1 MEKVYL
7 YQFNI
12 RTKEI
17 KITECLLKSICKFN
31 EARYLIQIIKNNHFY
46 RMFRN
51 IKDINISNVERQG
64 LFISGVYVEND
75 RIDEF
80 KEECIKQLMLYREKL
95 QNDIKSALRLLREC
109 DDAFGGLE

>member
-1 MEKVYL
+1 MTLEGRRVVKAL
-7 YQFNI
+7 IGERKN
-12 RTKEI
+12 RTFDVRI
-17 KITECLLKSICKFN
+17 
-31 EARYLIQIIKNNHFY
+31 
-46 RMFRN
+46 
-51 IKDINISNVERQG
+51 V
-64 LFISGVYVEND
+64 ISGVYAEND